1 MKKKYRRKRRQ
12 ESTPLLVNVARD
24 QSFEGKLELN
34 TETVGSKIYENCVK
48 KVSRNK
54 NEYDWR

>member
-1 MKKKYRRKRRQ
+1 MKKNIDEKRRHA
-12 ESTPLLVNVARD
+12 STPLVVNVARD
-24 QSFEGKLELN
+24 QSFEGKLELD

-54 NEYDWR
+54 NEYDWQ

>member
-1 MKKKYRRKRRQ
+1 M
-12 ESTPLLVNVARD
+12 STPLVINVARD

-34 TETVGSKIYENCVK
+34 TETVGSEIYENCVK

>member
-1 MKKKYRRKRRQ
+1 M
-12 ESTPLLVNVARD
+12 VNVARD
-24 QSFEGKLELN
+24 QSFEGKLELD

-54 NEYDWR
+54 NEYDWQ